1 MAEQSKEIKRRIKSV
16 SNIKQITRAMEL
28 VSTSKLRKSRKQLE
42 LTRPY
47 YNTVESSIREILANT
62 KGVKYDLLERREV
75 KNRLI
80 IVLTSDRGLAGGY
93 NINVIRKAE
102 SYIDDTVGT
111 KFILVG
117 VEAREYFK
125 RRYDGIVEEFSYIS
139 EEPSYNNAAKIGS
152 ICYDL
157 YRKKEIDEVLL
168 VYTHFSTVLSL
179 VPSMVKLLP
188 AESIE
193 KEGNMENRLIEY
205 EPSVEEVLNRLV
217 KDYIS
222 ITIFGAMIESAASEQ
237 ASRRNSMKNA
247 TDNANDMLESL
258 SLRFNRARQAQITQ
272 EITEI
277 VSGANALN

>member
-157 YRKKEIDEVLL
+157 YRKKETDEVLL

>member
-75 KNRLI
+75 RNRLI

>member
-102 SYIDDTVGT
+102 SYIDDKVGT

-125 RRYDGIVEEFSYIS
+125 RRYDGIVEELSYIS
-139 EEPSYNNAAKIGS
+139 EEPSYNNAATYLSS
-152 ICYDL
+152 I
-157 YRKKEIDEVLL
+157 I
-168 VYTHFSTVLSL
+168 
-179 VPSMVKLLP
+179 
-188 AESIE
+188 I
-193 KEGNMENRLIEY
+193 
-205 EPSVEEVLNRLV
+205 
-217 KDYIS
+217 
-222 ITIFGAMIESAASEQ
+222 
-237 ASRRNSMKNA
+237 
-247 TDNANDMLESL
+247 
-258 SLRFNRARQAQITQ
+258 
-272 EITEI
+272 
-277 VSGANALN
+277 

>member
-102 SYIDDTVGT
+102 SYIDDNVGT

-205 EPSVEEVLNRLV
+205 EPSAEEVLNRLV

>member
-102 SYIDDTVGT
+102 SYIDDKVGT

-193 KEGNMENRLIEY
+193 KEGDMENRLIEY
-205 EPSVEEVLNRLV
+205 EPSAEEVLNRLV

>member
-102 SYIDDTVGT
+102 SYIDDKVGT

-179 VPSMVKLLP
+179 VPSMVKLFP

-193 KEGNMENRLIEY
+193 KDGNMENRLIEY
-205 EPSVEEVLNRLV
+205 EPSAEEVLNRLV

>member
-28 VSTSKLRKSRKQLE
+28 VSTSKLRKSRQQLE

-102 SYIDDTVGT
+102 SYIDDKVGT

-205 EPSVEEVLNRLV
+205 EPSAEEVLNRLV

>member
-102 SYIDDTVGT
+102 SYIDDKVGT

-157 YRKKEIDEVLL
+157 YREKEIDEVLL

-205 EPSVEEVLNRLV
+205 EPSAEEVLNRLV

>member
-102 SYIDDTVGT
+102 SYIDEKVGT

-205 EPSVEEVLNRLV
+205 EPSAEEVLNRLV

>member
-102 SYIDDTVGT
+102 SYIDEKVGT

-193 KEGNMENRLIEY
+193 KEGNIENRLIEY
-205 EPSVEEVLNRLV
+205 EPSAEEVLNRLV

>member
-102 SYIDDTVGT
+102 SYIDDKVGT

-139 EEPSYNNAAKIGS
+139 EEPSFNNAAKIGN

-193 KEGNMENRLIEY
+193 KDGNMENRLIEY
-205 EPSVEEVLNRLV
+205 EPSAEEVLNRLV

>member
-102 SYIDDTVGT
+102 SYIDDKIGT

-168 VYTHFSTVLSL
+168 IYTHFSTVLSL

-205 EPSVEEVLNRLV
+205 EPSAEEVLNRLV

>member
-205 EPSVEEVLNRLV
+205 EPSAEEVLNRLV

>member
-75 KNRLI
+75 RNRLI

-102 SYIDDTVGT
+102 SYIDDKVGT

-205 EPSVEEVLNRLV
+205 EPSAEEVLNRLV

>member
-102 SYIDDTVGT
+102 SYIDDKVGT

>member
-102 SYIDDTVGT
+102 SYIDEKVGT

-188 AESIE
+188 AKSIE

-205 EPSVEEVLNRLV
+205 EPSAEEVLNRLV

>member
-102 SYIDDTVGT
+102 SYIDDKVGT

-139 EEPSYNNAAKIGS
+139 EEPSYNNAAKIGN

-205 EPSVEEVLNRLV
+205 EPSAEEVLNRLV

>member
-102 SYIDDTVGT
+102 SYIDDKVGT

-205 EPSVEEVLNRLV
+205 EPSAEEVLNRLV

>member
-102 SYIDDTVGT
+102 SYIDDKVGT

-205 EPSVEEVLNRLV
+205 EPSAEEVLNRLV

-237 ASRRNSMKNA
+237 ASRSNSMKNA

>member
-102 SYIDDTVGT
+102 SYIDDKVGT

-179 VPSMVKLLP
+179 VPSMVKLLS

-205 EPSVEEVLNRLV
+205 EPSAEEVLNRLV

>member
-1 MAEQSKEIKRRIKSV
+1 
-16 SNIKQITRAMEL
+16 MEL

-102 SYIDDTVGT
+102 SYIDDKVGT

-205 EPSVEEVLNRLV
+205 EPSAEEVLNRLV

>member
-102 SYIDDTVGT
+102 SYIDDKVGT

-139 EEPSYNNAAKIGS
+139 EEPSFNNAAKIGN

-205 EPSVEEVLNRLV
+205 EPSAEEVLNRLV

>member
-102 SYIDDTVGT
+102 SYIDDKVGT

-125 RRYDGIVEEFSYIS
+125 RRYDGIVKEFSYIS

-205 EPSVEEVLNRLV
+205 EPSAEEVLNRLV

>member
-28 VSTSKLRKSRKQLE
+28 VSTSKLRKSRQKLE

-47 YNTVESSIREILANT
+47 YNTVESSIKEILANT

-102 SYIDDTVGT
+102 SYIDDKVGT

-125 RRYDGIVEEFSYIS
+125 RRYDGIVKEFSYIS
-139 EEPSYNNAAKIGS
+139 EEPSFNNAAKIGN

-193 KEGNMENRLIEY
+193 KDGNMENRLIEY
-205 EPSVEEVLNRLV
+205 EPSAEEVLNRLV

>member
-62 KGVKYDLLERREV
+62 KGVKYDLLERRVV

-102 SYIDDTVGT
+102 SYIDDKVGT

-205 EPSVEEVLNRLV
+205 EPSAEEVLNRLV

>member
-102 SYIDDTVGT
+102 SYIDDKVGT

-205 EPSVEEVLNRLV
+205 EPSADEVLNRLV

>member
-193 KEGNMENRLIEY
+193 KEGNSENRLIEY

>member
-16 SNIKQITRAMEL
+16 SNIRQITRAMEL

-102 SYIDDTVGT
+102 SYIDDKVGT

-205 EPSVEEVLNRLV
+205 EPSAEEVLNRLV

>member
-62 KGVKYDLLERREV
+62 KGVKYDLLERRDV

-102 SYIDDTVGT
+102 SYIDDKVGT

-205 EPSVEEVLNRLV
+205 EPSAEEVLNRLV

>member
-102 SYIDDTVGT
+102 SYIDEKVGT

-179 VPSMVKLLP
+179 VPCMVKLLP

-205 EPSVEEVLNRLV
+205 EPSAEEVLNRLV

>member
-102 SYIDDTVGT
+102 SYIDDKVGT

-205 EPSVEEVLNRLV
+205 EPSAEEVLNRLV

-277 VSGANALN
+277 VSGAKTLN

>member
-102 SYIDDTVGT
+102 SYIDDKVGT

-205 EPSVEEVLNRLV
+205 EPSAEEVLNRLV

-247 TDNANDMLESL
+247 TDNANDMFESL

>member
-28 VSTSKLRKSRKQLE
+28 VSTSKLRKSREQLE

-102 SYIDDTVGT
+102 SYIDDKVRT

-139 EEPSYNNAAKIGS
+139 EEPSYNNAAKIGI

-205 EPSVEEVLNRLV
+205 EPSAEEVLNRLV

>member
-102 SYIDDTVGT
+102 SYIDDKVGT

-193 KEGNMENRLIEY
+193 KDGNMENRLIEY
-205 EPSVEEVLNRLV
+205 EPSAEEVLNRLV

>member
-102 SYIDDTVGT
+102 SYIDDKVGT
-111 KFILVG
+111 KLILVG

-205 EPSVEEVLNRLV
+205 EPSAEEVLNRLV

>member
-102 SYIDDTVGT
+102 SYIDDKVGT

-139 EEPSYNNAAKIGS
+139 EVPSYNNAAKIGS

-205 EPSVEEVLNRLV
+205 EPSAEEVLNRLV

>member
-75 KNRLI
+75 RNRLI

-102 SYIDDTVGT
+102 SYIDDKVGT
-111 KFILVG
+111 NFILVG

-205 EPSVEEVLNRLV
+205 EPSAEEVLNRLV